1 MKKNRTWMVM
11 ILMLSLLVT
20 ACSGQTHQAKANDPS
35 PDAAAG
41 KPVKLRVM
49 YMVFNVPNDISE
61 VEAKLNQLLQDR
73 IQATIELIPV
83 QMTSYSQQM
92 NLVMTSREDM
102 DLVMTGYMGNVL
114 TYSQQVAK
122 GELLPLDDLLTTYGS
137 GILDSLGDYARTAA
151 VGGKVYGVTTNR
163 DLAGS
168 EGWVVRKDMLDKYK
182 IDTASIQTLQD
193 IEQAL
198 ERIRGGESINPFG
211 IGNGRTFVTGFYPDN
226 IDSLGDNLGVIRNDD
241 SAMKVINFYETE
253 EYKSLV
259 SQARAWFQK
268 GLIPKD
274 VATVTQSSETLMK
287 SNKIISYIDT
297 ARPGSAERIS
307 GLVGM
312 PVEVFPISKAK
323 AETTTVSKFM
333 WGIASHSKHPQQA
346 MQLLNLMY
354 SDKEVYNLLAWGI
367 EGKHYMKVD
376 DTFIKYPEG
385 QNSTNSD
392 YALNMEF
399 AMGNMFLSY
408 LWEGEDATLWEQ
420 LQDFNEQAYR
430 SSALGF
436 LWNGTPV
443 KNEIAAV
450 VNVRDQYAKALEN
463 GLVDPDKYL
472 PEFIEKLKGAGID
485 KIIAEKQKQLDQ
497 WKALKEQ

>member
-1 MKKNRTWMVM
+1 MKRSKW
-11 ILMLSLLVT
+11 LSITFALALFLT
-20 ACSGQTHQAKANDPS
+20 ACSSSSNRNQSNDQS
-35 PDAAAG
+35 INADASD

-49 YMVFNVPNDISE
+49 YMVFNVPNDIDQ
-61 VEAKLNQLLQDR
+61 VEAELSKLTQEKINATVELVPIQL
-73 IQATIELIPV
+73 
-83 QMTSYSQQM
+83 TSYNQQM
-92 NLVMTSREDM
+92 NLVMTSREDL
-102 DLVMTGYMGNVL
+102 DLVMTGYMGNTL

-122 GELLPLDDLLTTYGS
+122 GELLPLDDLLKKYGT
-137 GILDSLGDYARTAA
+137 GILDSLGDYAYTAA

-168 EGWVVRKDMLDKYK
+168 EGWVIRKDIADKYK
-182 IDTASIQTLQD
+182 IDPASIKTLQD

-198 ERIRGGESINPFG
+198 EVIKSGEAINPFG
-211 IGNGRTFVTGFYPDN
+211 IGNGRTFVTGFYPEN

-241 SAMKVINFYETE
+241 PEIKVINLYETD
-253 EYKSLV
+253 EYKKLV
-259 SQARAWFQK
+259 NQAREWSQK

-274 VATVTQSSETLMK
+274 VATATQSSEALMK
-287 SNKIISYIDT
+287 SNKILSYIDT
-297 ARPGSAERIS
+297 SRPGSAERIS
-307 GLVGM
+307 GLIGT
-312 PVEVFPISKAK
+312 PVEVVPISKAK
-323 AETTTVSKFM
+323 AETTTVAKFM
-333 WGIASHSKHPQQA
+333 WGIAAHSKHPDKA

-354 SDKEVYNLLAWGI
+354 TDKEIFNLLAWGI
-367 EGKHYMKVD
+367 EGKHYIKTD
-376 DTFIKYPEG
+376 ELFIKYPEG

-408 LWEGEDATLWEQ
+408 LWKGEDPTLWKQ
-420 LQDFNEQAYR
+420 LKDFNEQAYK

-436 LWNGTPV
+436 LWDGTPV

-450 VNVRDQYAKALEN
+450 VNVREQYVKALEN
-463 GLVDPDKYL
+463 GLVEPDKYL

-497 WKALKEQ
+497 WKTLKN